1 MSGRGRMEHPDT
13 VESAVHFLMKLAAE
27 GWGVKAVKWN
37 IEHGKPNKAGRCLP
51 VGATL
56 EVRLIPEA

>member
-1 MSGRGRMEHPDT
+1 MDSPDT

-27 GWGVKAVKWN
+27 GWGVKGVKWS
-37 IEHGKPNKAGRCLP
+37 IEHGKPSKNGRRLP